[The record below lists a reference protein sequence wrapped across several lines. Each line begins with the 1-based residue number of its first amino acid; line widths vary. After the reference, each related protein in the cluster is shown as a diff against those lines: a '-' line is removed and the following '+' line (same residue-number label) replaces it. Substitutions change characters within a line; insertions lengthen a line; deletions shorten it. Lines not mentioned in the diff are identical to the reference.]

1 MFGLRAE
8 SAPNADCS
16 ADIDHAH
23 AIAAKMS
30 GVLLCIKWD
39 ENSDASGSAELR
51 STDITNSSDRNETD
65 RAATANIR
73 SALQPVKLFQL
84 NTWTHGPPSQTTP
97 QSPRLRLALKA
108 DGLLVLHPAGNEEAC
123 RLLRRTGARS
133 ARCRQRRRGGPA
145 SRARTEE
152 QWKRMNAG
160 VRFQTLKKWLDW
172 DLDPVHTQYPCY
184 RFRHSSCIE
193 CSRATGTTA

>member
-23 AIAAKMS
+23 AIAAKMRV
-30 GVLLCIKWD
+30 VLLCIKRD

-51 STDITNSSDRNETD
+51 STDISNSSDRNETD

-84 NTWTHGPPSQTTP
+84 NTRTHGSPSQTTP
-97 QSPRLRLALKA
+97 QSPRLRLALEA
-108 DGLLVLHPAGNEEAC
+108 DGLLVRHPAGNEEAS
-123 RLLRRTGARS
+123 RPLRRTGAKS
-133 ARCRQRRRGGPA
+133 ARCRQRRRGGTGFA
-145 SRARTEE
+145 STSRRAVEANERGRAFSSAEE
-152 QWKRMNAG
+152 VTRLG
-160 VRFQTLKKWLDW
+160 
-172 DLDPVHTQYPCY
+172 
-184 RFRHSSCIE
+184 
-193 CSRATGTTA
+193 SRPSPYEVSVLLVPT